1 MKQILGRFLTQENRD
16 FPIDCETFDYLQ
28 VNMAMLAILGN
39 IAGNKA
45 ILQGCQ
51 LSLNN
56 TRREA
61 GYVFLKTNDFPD
73 GEILYWE
80 GGSISS
86 GMYLKQEVLSVTD
99 KGTEYPQAYV
109 VRSLAPG
116 IGLENYSWSGFRSIR
131 TNRQL
136 EDYDAEQDKA
146 IQQLAPPPLG
156 IVQMWAGKI
165 VPEGYE
171 LCEGQQLRITAYP
184 DLYAAIGSTFNTSRD
199 YNGNQFLTTAG
210 YFRLPDLRGR
220 FIVGYNT
227 NDADYSKYGIV
238 GGKKKHALTVSE
250 MPSHNH
256 SYNAPLS
263 SGSHPGGS
271 GGYSRPNNVE
281 TGTTAATGGG
291 QAHESRPPYY
301 TLAYIMRV
309 K

>member
-16 FPIDCETFDYLQ
+16 FPVDCETFDYLQ
-28 VNMAMLAILGN
+28 ANIAMTAILGN
-39 IAGNKA
+39 IAGDKA

-116 IGLENYSWSGFRSIR
+116 IGLENYSWAGFRSIR
-131 TNRQL
+131 TTRQL
-136 EDYDAEQDKA
+136 EDYDAEQDKV

-156 IVQMWAGKI
+156 IVQLWAGKTA
-165 VPEGYE
+165 PDGYE
-171 LCEGQQLRITAYP
+171 LCEGQQLRITTYP
-184 DLYAAIGSTFNTSRD
+184 DLYAVIGTTFNRAYD
-199 YNGNQFLTTAG
+199 YNGNQLQTSIG

-220 FIVGYNT
+220 FVVGYNPSDT
-227 NDADYSKYGIV
+227 DYEKYGNV

-250 MPSHNH
+250 MPVHTH
-256 SYNAPLS
+256 DYNAPLS
-263 SGSHPGGS
+263 SSDHPAGSS
-271 GGYSRPNNVE
+271 GYRRPNSVE
-281 TGTTAATGGG
+281 AGTTAAAGGS
-291 QAHESRPPYY
+291 QAHENRPPYY